1 MKEFYTAPEM
11 EIVRF
16 APVEKIA
23 NDDLVDGLSL
33 EGDFVSNRD
42 HEGGGAD
49 F

>member
-16 APVEKIA
+16 APAEKIA
-23 NDDLVDGLSL
+23 NDQVEAISL
-33 EGDFVSNRD
+33 EGDFMSDRE
-42 HEGGGAD
+42 HEGGGSD